1 MPACSALVPLSALK
15 TEGSQQGVYLMESNT
30 FVPVRVVGQDSKHAL
45 IMPLEDGALT
55 SGTRIRK

>member
-1 MPACSALVPLSALK
+1 MMVPLSALK
-15 TEGSQQGVYLMESNT
+15 TEGGQQGVYRSSDNA

-55 SGTRIRK
+55 NGTRIRK